1 MANRIQND
9 YQSHMQADSPDM
21 DMLWAKIEQRIDAK
35 AQPEQPASKRSKI
48 SVKRNGIAKYIAAAA
63 CLVAVVIGTT
73 ALLRSKSNDISTGSE
88 SASVSSAAP
97 TAESEDTQEKTNDDA
112 TSGQPEKKSDASYAT
127 DVAGITN
134 DKKALMPE
142 SENPEPNKQ
151 VKDDKNQSYLKPN
164 TKNATN
170 PETDKLKDNTK
181 IEEENLSAADE
192 FKELMR
198 SDKYINADMN
208 TRIDL
213 ISVLAQRLKN
223 EGRITSYNLISD
235 ENLTTVDISL
245 PDNTT
250 LKLEL

>member
-63 CLVAVVIGTT
+63 CLAAVT
-73 ALLRSKSNDISTGSE
+73 AGALIYINVKDNDIKTNNGS
-88 SASVSSAAP
+88 SVSSPANADSAVSQQNAADNV
-97 TAESEDTQEKTNDDA
+97 SE
-112 TSGQPEKKSDASYAT
+112 GPEKAAEDA
-127 DVAGITN
+127 N
-134 DKKALMPE
+134 DTKKDAV
-142 SENPEPNKQ
+142 SERA
-151 VKDDKNQSYLKPN
+151 KDDKNQSYLKPN

-223 EGRITSYNLISD
+223 EGRITSFDLISD
-235 ENLTTVDISL
+235 ENLTTVKISL